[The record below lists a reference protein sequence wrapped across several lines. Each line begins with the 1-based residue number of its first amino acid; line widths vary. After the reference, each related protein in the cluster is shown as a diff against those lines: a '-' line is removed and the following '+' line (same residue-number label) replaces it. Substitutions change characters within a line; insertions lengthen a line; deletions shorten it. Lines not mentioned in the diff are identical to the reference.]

1 MAARFAWRKK
11 LKTGKAER
19 YGLDVTNWLDGDT
32 LTSFS
37 IVAPVDSGISV
48 SDVQLSGSI
57 ITGIFSG
64 PAVIGVWDI
73 EFIYSTADR
82 NDCELVQLTV
92 SADC

>member
-1 MAARFAWRKK
+1 MAARLAWRKK

-19 YGLDVTNWLDGDT
+19 YGLDVSSWLSGDA

-37 IVAPVDSGISV
+37 IVAPVGSGIAV
-48 SDVQLSGSI
+48 TDVQLSGSI
-57 ITGIFSG
+57 ITGVFSG
-64 PAVIGVWDI
+64 PAVVGIWDV
-73 EFIYSTADR
+73 EFIYATADR